1 VTNKTPKT
9 STGSVQGPAH
19 PGGKEPK
26 GNPFGGYRKKCYRL
40 GEFLRDLG
48 ALLPR
53 TTDIW
58 GIWRHRRVDPLFR
71 EEIMVAVAR
80 TNECRL
86 CTYVHTEWA
95 LSAGLPEGDRG
106 EVSRPQPSGSDP
118 GKGLALSYAESL
130 ASSDFQQVP
139 EGLRREVSNVYGATR
154 CRDIE
159 TIARAMTV
167 FNRSFNTVEALFSR
181 MKGQP
186 SGHSRLLD
194 ELPIGVAFALLY
206 PVVILMV
213 SLLRRRSPI
222 AVLRGFLA
230 SRSDMHS
237 TEDPAQGKQERAGY
251 DGHFGK
257 GR

>member
-1 VTNKTPKT
+1 VTDKTPKNL
-9 STGSVQGPAH
+9 TGSVQDPTY

-26 GNPFGGYRKKCYRL
+26 GNLFGGYRKKCYRL

-53 TTDIW
+53 MTDIW
-58 GIWRHRRVDPLFR
+58 HIYTKRRVAPLFR

-95 LSAGLPEGDRG
+95 LSAAMPEGDRG
-106 EVSRPQPSGSDP
+106 ELSRPGPSGSDP
-118 GKGLALSYAESL
+118 DKALAISYAESL
-130 ASSDFQQVP
+130 ASSDFRQVP
-139 EGLRREVSNVYGATR
+139 EGLRREVANLCGATR

-159 TIARAMTV
+159 TVARVMTLA
-167 FNRSFNTVEALFSR
+167 NRSFNTVEALFSR

-186 SGHSRLLD
+186 SGHSRLVD
-194 ELPIGVAFALLY
+194 ELLIGVAFALLY

-230 SRSDMHS
+230 FRLDMHS
-237 TEDPAQGKQERAGY
+237 TENPAHGKPEGVAYNVR
-251 DGHFGK
+251 FGK
-257 GR
+257 RR

>member
-1 VTNKTPKT
+1 MTNKTPKT

-40 GEFLRDLG
+40 GEFFRDLG
-48 ALLPR
+48 ALFPR
-53 TTDIW
+53 MTDIW
-58 GIWRHRRVDPLFR
+58 DIYAKRRVDPLFR

-86 CTYVHTEWA
+86 CTYVHSEWA
-95 LSAGLPEGDRG
+95 LSAGVSEGDRG
-106 EVSRPQPSGSDP
+106 EIARPRPSGSDP
-118 GKGLALSYAESL
+118 GKGLAISYAESL
-130 ASSDFQQVP
+130 ASSDFRQVP
-139 EGLRREVSNVYGATR
+139 EGLRREVSNHYGATR

-181 MKGQP
+181 MRGQP

-194 ELPIGVAFALLY
+194 ELLIGVAFALLH

-222 AVLRGFLA
+222 AVLRGFHAFRL
-230 SRSDMHS
+230 DMDS
-237 TEDPAQGKQERAGY
+237 TEGPAQGKQEGVAY
-251 DGHFGK
+251 SK
-257 GR
+257 KAQTM